1 MKIYPQFHLGIG
13 LNITLEKSQWSD
25 KYDQIIL
32 VIPFV
37 IFIFD
42 FNNKPLKDRK

>member
-1 MKIYPQFHLGIG
+1 MKVNSTFHLGIG
-13 LNITLEKSQWSD
+13 LNITLDKSQWSK